1 MVSFKFNLNIFGK
14 YKETIADEIAKC
26 ADVIMVAAEDNDF
39 SEVMK
44 AGFDVE
50 FNVDGIA
57 SEKHWDKVIKDA
69 EKLLS
74 SQKHTLQAL

>member
-14 YKETIADEIAKC
+14 DKEAIADEIAKC
-26 ADVIMVAAEDNDF
+26 SDVIMVVAEDNDF
-39 SEVMK
+39 SKVMK
-44 AGFDVE
+44 AGLDVE

>member
-14 YKETIADEIAKC
+14 DKETIADEIAKC
-26 ADVIMVAAEDNDF
+26 SDVIMVAAEDNDF
-39 SEVMK
+39 SKVMK
-44 AGFDVE
+44 AGLDVE
-50 FNVDGIA
+50 FNVDGIE